1 MHPSPRYLLE
11 QTPVISAMV
20 RAVIG
25 TMGKKT
31 TTSAAGIDVPGR
43 EYRGRVPAPSA
54 ELCRDFVR
62 YCGGDPSPYRNGRIP
77 ALLFSQWAFP
87 LITEGLRHLP
97 FDLQRVLN
105 FACDLTIAG
114 PLVADRGTLEL
125 TVQLVE
131 LEESDKGVRMA
142 TRVTTA
148 GKAGAEPTLTAM
160 MHALVPKKRK
170 PGQRREKS
178 ASELVPF
185 DARKIGERRFSA
197 TAGRDFAILTGDIN
211 PVHWLPPYARAA
223 GFKRPILHGFAQM
236 GWVAESLVRAVFAG

>member
-1 MHPSPRYLLE
+1 MAPSPRYLIE

-25 TMGKKT
+25 TIGKKT
-31 TTSAAGIDVPGR
+31 TTSAAGIAVPGR
-43 EYRGRVPAPSA
+43 ELNATVNAPSA

-62 YCGGDPSPYRNGRIP
+62 YCGGDPAPYRGGRIP

-87 LITEGLRHLP
+87 LITESLRNLP

-105 FACDLTIAG
+105 FACDLTING
-114 PLVADRGTLEL
+114 PLVADRGKLAL
-125 TVQLVE
+125 SVQLVE

-142 TRVTTA
+142 TRVTT
-148 GKAGAEPTLTAM
+148 GPKAGDETLVAM

-178 ASELVPF
+178 ESELVPF
-185 DARKIGERRFSA
+185 DAQKIGERRFPA
-197 TAGRDFAILTGDIN
+197 PLAGISRF
-211 PVHWLPPYARAA
+211 
-223 GFKRPILHGFAQM
+223 
-236 GWVAESLVRAVFAG
+236 